1 MLNALYG
8 NSDHLPVIL
17 KLQIETATGIDEG
30 NLKIPFDFYV
40 LSNANENSGILV
52 STVNNKYNIDV
63 FNVTGNKIYSTQ
75 ISANVGYNNIS
86 LSNIEKTFSILFFR
100 ITDENGNSK
109 VFKALW

>member
-1 MLNALYG
+1 
-8 NSDHLPVIL
+8 
-17 KLQIETATGIDEG
+17 
-30 NLKIPFDFYV
+30 
-40 LSNANENSGILV
+40 
-52 STVNNKYNIDV
+52 V